1 MKELGFTLYLLFMV
15 SWFSHLPGRLPF
27 LGAIRFDL
35 ILIIILTAIIIVMSQ
50 ADEFYK
56 TQTDTHKALK
66 ILIIYIILTVPF
78 VAWPGSVVR
87 FGIPNFIKGVV
98 FYFFTVYFVNSEKK
112 LKILIGTFIAVQS
125 FRIFEPLYLHITE
138 GYWGSASMMSNWEF
152 LNRLSGAPLDII
164 NPNGLAFVIVS
175 VIPFFYYLA
184 SLSWKNKT
192 IFLLTIPLCLYA
204 LTLTESRSGVIAM
217 GAVFA
222 GIVMKSRKKT
232 LLTVIGIVC
241 AVMIFVRLPYET
253 KMRYLSIIDPTTEHS
268 DTARGRIEGMQRSF
282 GVAMDRPI
290 FGHGIGS
297 NAEAT
302 WNIEKWTSMSHILY
316 GEVAIEL
323 GYLGLIIFLFFMKS
337 IILDFRKNIRIIKER
352 EEENQTL
359 LAIGNAVQVYL
370 WMNIVFSL
378 ASYGLSSYVWFLIAG
393 LTVVLRNLT
402 EASYK
407 LDEIESEEHL
417 AEIGMQEYSHK

>member
-1 MKELGFTLYLLFMV
+1 MRELGFTLYLLFMT
-15 SWFSHLPGRLPF
+15 SWFLHLPDRFPF

-35 ILIIILTAIIIVMSQ
+35 ILIIILTAIIIALGQV
-50 ADEFYK
+50 DEIYK
-56 TQTDTHKALK
+56 TQTDTDKILK

-98 FYFFTVYFVNSEKK
+98 FYFFTVYFVNSEEK
-112 LKILIGTFIAVQS
+112 LKILIGTFLAVQS

-138 GYWGSASMMSNWEF
+138 GYWGSAAMMSNWEF
-152 LNRLSGAPLDII
+152 LDRLSGAPHDII
-164 NPNGLAFVIVS
+164 NPNGLAYIIVS
-175 VIPFFYYLA
+175 VLPFFYYLA
-184 SLSWKNKT
+184 ALSWKNKT
-192 IFLLTIPLCLYA
+192 IFLVTMPLCLYA
-204 LTLTESRSGVIAM
+204 LILTESRSGVIAL
-217 GAVFA
+217 GVVYA
-222 GIVMKSRKKT
+222 GIVLKSRQKT

-253 KMRYLSIIDPTTEHS
+253 KMRYISIIDPTTEHS
-268 DTARGRIEGMQRSF
+268 DTAKGRIEGMKQSF
-282 GVAMDRPI
+282 GIAMDRPI

-302 WNIEKWTSMSHILY
+302 WNIKQWTSISHILY

-323 GYLGLIIFLFFMKS
+323 GYLGLIIFLFFMKAIVVDS
-337 IILDFRKNIRIIKER
+337 RENMRIIKER
-352 EEENQTL
+352 VEENHAL

-370 WMNIVFSL
+370 WMNIVFAL
-378 ASYGLSSYVWFLIAG
+378 ASYGLSTYVWYLIAG

-402 EASYK
+402 EASHE
-407 LDEIESEEHL
+407 LDEVGSEEDM
-417 AEIGMQEYSHK
+417 AEIST